1 MAPPEVTYCDSFSA
15 EVNISYVENFDAANY
30 DIVYNASVL
39 YLTGVSDGLIAGT
52 PVPWDNWEF
61 VPLGV
66 QGVVRIINNVPGTS
80 GVSGS
85 GNLSWINFNVVGNVC
100 DSSGLV
106 FNVSECYLSD
116 NSANNISATWVNE
129 SVHVAAP

>member
-1 MAPPEVTYCDSFSA
+1 MAPDEVTNGDSFSA

-39 YLTGVSDGLIAGT
+39 NVTGVSDGAIDGT
-52 PVPWDNWEF
+52 TIPVDSWDF
-61 VPLGV
+61 IPGGV
-66 QGVVRIINNVPGTS
+66 QGVVRIINNVGGAPGVD
-80 GVSGS
+80 GR

-106 FNVSECYLSD
+106 FDVSECYLSD

-129 SVHVAAP
+129 SVHVASP